1 MIKKI
6 DDKEKKKKKSCK
18 EKIKKSYQKCV
29 LPISN
34 KKKTIRKICKSAET
48 FY

>member
-6 DDKEKKKKKSCK
+6 DDKEKKKKSCK
-18 EKIKKSYQKCV
+18 EKIEKSYYKCV

-34 KKKTIRKICKSAET
+34 KKKTMRKICKSAET